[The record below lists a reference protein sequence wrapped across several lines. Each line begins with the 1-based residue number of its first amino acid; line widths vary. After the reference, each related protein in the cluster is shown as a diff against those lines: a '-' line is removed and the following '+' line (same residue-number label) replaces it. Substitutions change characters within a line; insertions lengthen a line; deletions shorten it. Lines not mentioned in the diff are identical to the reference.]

1 MYIRIDEMEAV
12 QPDNISKN
20 RPFGSRLVGSLVQR
34 YKAQPS
40 PLPGTLPGSEAFVAD
55 WEEGGSKHAFHGLGE
70 SFNEMFPDNPQV
82 LRRTLSTLAGSVL
95 WGLGVTAVL
104 PLLAYSWD
112 NRVSEGYTGTDPN
125 KWPDQQ
131 RQQITWTNKEAK
143 AANDASTGRG
153 VKGCSADKYA
163 SRVQSE
169 GLLGKKAAEKM
180 NKKYDE
186 HSRRK

>member
-1 MYIRIDEMEAV
+1 MYIRIDEMEAFHA
-12 QPDNISKN
+12 DNISNN
-20 RPFGSRLVGSLVQR
+20 RPFGLRLVGSLVQR
-34 YKAQPS
+34 YKTRPS

-55 WEEGGSKHAFHGLGE
+55 WEEGGPKNAFQGLE
-70 SFNEMFPDNPQV
+70 ERINLMFPDNSQV
-82 LRRTLSTLAGSVL
+82 LRRTLATLAGSVL